1 MDPRKPG
8 RAPPP
13 GPAPSGLHF
22 HKFHVPP
29 SATLHPAHVIEA
41 NYLVQKN
48 RERISSCLCLHNG
61 ASNKELQLMLIRD
74 QLSSASQGRTGPA
87 RGKLWWPEQFP
98 EDFWGRGPAG
108 GAEFLT
114 RDRELPGTLQ
124 PWGVRVGVSGDLGN
138 VILPASVG
146 VLTCGGWQ
154 TRGAVSY
161 PCRGFS
167 TVPGVWCMLM

>member
-13 GPAPSGLHF
+13 GPALSGLHF

-98 EDFWGRGPAG
+98 EDFWGRVPAG

-114 RDRELPGTLQ
+114 RDRA
-124 PWGVRVGVSGDLGN
+124 SGDLAAMGCK
-138 VILPASVG
+138 S
-146 VLTCGGWQ
+146 
-154 TRGAVSY
+154 R
-161 PCRGFS
+161 
-167 TVPGVWCMLM
+167 GVWGPWECHSPRKCWGPDLWGVESHGSCKLSL